1 MPTLPVSILHDGS
14 KFARRNLR
22 MRGGAGATM
31 PEAGAAAG
39 PDRTQPK
46 PPAAR
51 TRPAD
56 VIARASEILAGKLD
70 FMPNPEFSKVGAE
83 RRIFDLAPPVPK
95 PSVAWYRPVMEADG
109 SAGPRR
115 NEGILLTAAQERVI
129 FMQFN
134 YARYRV
140 ERMHRRLKGAAPTL
154 EQARE
159 VVRWH
164 STATRIRE
172 QIAETNLALV
182 LAMAKRVRLGEG
194 EFPDL
199 IGEGNMALMR
209 AVDKFDCARGFKF
222 STYACRAILKAFSRH
237 GMKVAKHRQRFPV
250 EFDPALERGEGVA
263 AVRAQSER
271 RDADELRRIVEAN
284 EAELTDVERAVV
296 MHRFA
301 LEAGEP
307 GRAPTLAQVGR
318 LIGLTK
324 ERVRQIQN
332 TALEK
337 LRMAFEG
344 AGHGSLA
351 GGAPVAVN

>member
-22 MRGGAGATM
+22 MRGGAGPTM
-31 PEAGAAAG
+31 PEAGAAAAAE
-39 PDRTQPK
+39 RTQPK
-46 PPAAR
+46 PPVAR
-51 TRPAD
+51 ARPAD

-83 RRIFDLAPPVPK
+83 RRIFELAPPVPK

-140 ERMHRRLKGAAPTL
+140 ARIQKAQRGQPL
-154 EQARE
+154 ETREARE
-159 VVRWH
+159 VLHWAH
-164 STATRIRE
+164 AATRLRD
-172 QIAETNLALV
+172 QIAEINLGLV
-182 LAMAKRVRLGEG
+182 LAMAKRVRNADI
-194 EFPDL
+194 EFADL
-199 IGEGNMALMR
+199 ISEGNMALMR
-209 AVDKFDCARGFKF
+209 AVDKFDCGRGFKF

-237 GMKVAKHRQRFPV
+237 GIKVAKHRQRFPV
-250 EFDPALERGEGVA
+250 EFDPALEEGDGVA
-263 AVRAQSER
+263 TARVDAERQDAAEVR
-271 RDADELRRIVEAN
+271 DIVETNRAC
-284 EAELTDVERAVV
+284 LTDVERAVV

-301 LEAGEP
+301 LEGADA
-307 GRAPTLAQVGR
+307 RRQPTLAQVGR
-318 LIGLTK
+318 LVGLTK

-332 TALEK
+332 SALAKIRAALEGGH
-337 LRMAFEG
+337 AGEG
-344 AGHGSLA
+344 NAQLS
-351 GGAPVAVN
+351 GAN